1 MQKNISTATLMV
13 LAACVIWGAQPMF
26 VTFVV
31 REFDPI
37 PLVSI
42 RYFTVGVLMLAFLA
56 YSGEKLLPPRKAWL
70 PLFLMGV
77 FSVGGNNVSQFTGL
91 RYSTVANLTIIASLT
106 PAVTALLSLVLLQ
119 ERLHKVQWFGIVTSI
134 IGAVY
139 LISKGSLAT
148 IVNLSFNFGDIL
160 FVVSMVAWALYTIL
174 VAYVSKYV
182 SAYSAVAWAGLLGS
196 LTTAAYSVAT
206 GQFALPYDLSL
217 LAWGSYFYVIFIGS
231 IVGMICWNKGIRI
244 VGPSQGAV
252 FMNLMPLVGIICGI
266 LFLHEKFYPSEAV
279 GGILIIAGVYLTTH
293 YNHVAYKLAKYL
305 VKRRRQKS
313 LTNS

>member
-1 MQKNISTATLMV
+1 MPKNISAATLMV
-13 LAACVIWGAQPMF
+13 LSACIIWGAQPMF

-42 RYFTVGVLMLAFLA
+42 RYFTVGVVLLAALA

-77 FSVGGNNVSQFTGL
+77 LSVGGNNVAQFTGL
-91 RYSTVANLTIIASLT
+91 QWLGIA
-106 PAVTALLSLVLLQ
+106 A
-119 ERLHKVQWFGIVTSI
+119 SI

-139 LISKGSLAT
+139 LISKGSLST
-148 IVNLSFNFGDIL
+148 IINLNFNFGDIL
-160 FVVSMVAWALYTIL
+160 FCVSMVAWAFYTIL
-174 VAYVSKYV
+174 VAQVSKYV

-196 LTTAAYSVAT
+196 LTTAAYSILT
-206 GQFALPYDLSL
+206 GQFALPYDLSA

-231 IVGMICWNKGIRI
+231 LVGMLFWNKGIRVI
-244 VGPSQGAV
+244 GPSQAAV

-266 LFLHEKFYPSEAV
+266 AFLEESFYTSEAV
-279 GGILIIAGVYLTTH
+279 GGALIIAGVYLTTQ
-293 YNHVAYKLAKYL
+293 YRLLAYKLARYL

-313 LTNS
+313 LNDC